1 MARICIEYD
10 ASLVNIKNSSEI
22 IIFNSLPI
30 KLNSY
35 MPVVTFGS
43 LGRIGV
49 QLKEKPNTIK
59 TEMYSKCG

>member
-1 MARICIEYD
+1 MAGIYTGYD
-10 ASLVNIKNSSEI
+10 ASLVNIKTSSEI
-22 IIFNSLPI
+22 IILNPLPI

-43 LGRIGV
+43 PERIGV

-59 TEMYSKCG
+59 IEMYTKCS

>member
-1 MARICIEYD
+1 MAGIHTEYD

-22 IIFNSLPI
+22 IILSSLPI

-43 LGRIGV
+43 PGRIGV
-49 QLKEKPNTIK
+49 QLTEKPNTIK
-59 TEMYSKCG
+59 IEMYTKCS